1 MKKKFAIAFVAILAV
16 VVCAVSFTACDGG
29 SGDVKSLYDAIFGLS
44 NQYATTTTM
53 SATELDDLD
62 GADVS
67 VSGKALIA
75 QRTDSGAGGVTYE
88 LWVNS
93 PKEMSPLM
101 TPVYSGDIKPKE
113 VPYDYIW
120 SSEAADWCWV
130 VDNAEAGTITLFT
143 IDRGKETIEY
153 DAWSSAP
160 SMYIERVSGGIET
173 LFVNG
178 EAFCEYDREKGVVT
192 EIGETE
198 VGDEEPTLEP
208 EGVMIELE
216 DVDIELVDDTV
227 ARVYDK
233 DGNVLRL
240 VNMENLVPGRSAE
253 VVAATKKAVLLQ
265 ELKELPAD
273 ASDYDFYEGADK
285 YAVAQY
291 KYDWKSGKVSEADF
305 GYVLD
310 GSNGAGLLGMMMDV
324 FPMEAAK
331 IGDDKALV
339 PGGMVLF
346 DSDMKVVC
354 DLDDIMPGAVSF
366 DVVGE
371 YLILTDGTIARYYD
385 SEGNVVGEYLSS
397 LGINNDASG
406 LLVKGNDY
414 FTVSGEYL
422 FTLGYTNE
430 PGEKVFVAS
439 VPGKVYYVEMNEVDP
454 DAEPDPEASA
464 GDFKVYDVATG
475 TSTTIC
481 EMENV
486 IEPDFDHGI
495 YIISDGKDG
504 YSVFKTADGS
514 KLIDFSA
521 SDASVGMTVFGEDV
535 LIEYS
540 VTQVDGSVETEESR
554 YILINI
560 DTTTPELF

>member
-1 MKKKFAIAFVAILAV
+1 MKKKFAIAFAAILAI
-16 VVCAVSFTACDGG
+16 VVCAVSFTACNGG
-29 SGDVKSLYDAIFGLS
+29 NGDVKQLYGSIFELRDKLS
-44 NQYATTTTM
+44 EETTV
-53 SATELDDLD
+53 SATELDDLN
-62 GADVS
+62 GTTVT

-75 QRTDSGAGGVTYE
+75 QRTDPDTNDVNYE
-88 LWVNS
+88 LWVGGTS
-93 PKEMSPLM
+93 RIYTGQIAP
-101 TPVYSGDIKPKE
+101 TAV
-113 VPYDYIW
+113 
-120 SSEAADWCWV
+120 ADWCWYV
-130 VDNAEAGTITLFT
+130 NDTAMKTINVYTADAVNQFFEFKYDGNSVILPYVTGNVLCVDGFEVL
-143 IDRGKETIEY
+143 
-153 DAWSSAP
+153 
-160 SMYIERVSGGIET
+160 
-173 LFVNG
+173 
-178 EAFCEYDREKGVVT
+178 EYDRQTDTVT
-192 EIGETE
+192 EIGETTA
-198 VGDEEPTLEP
+198 GDEEPTLEP

-216 DVDIELVDDTV
+216 DVDIELVGDTV
-227 ARVYDK
+227 VKVYDK
-233 DGNVLRL
+233 SGKALRL
-240 VNMENLVPGRSAE
+240 VNMENLVPGSNAE
-253 VVAATKKAVLLQ
+253 VVAVTKKALWLQ
-265 ELKELPAD
+265 EIKALPAD
-273 ASDYDFYEGADK
+273 VSDYDFYGGADK
-285 YAVAQY
+285 YAIAQY

-324 FPMEAAK
+324 FPMEVAK

-346 DSDMKVVC
+346 DSDMKVFC

-371 YLILTDGTIARYYD
+371 YLVLTDGTIARYYD

-397 LGINNDASG
+397 LGINEDASG

-422 FTLGYTNE
+422 FTLGYTYE

-439 VPGKVYYVEMNEVDP
+439 VPGKVYYIEMNEVDP
-454 DAEPDPEASA
+454 DAEPDAEASA

-486 IEPDFDHGI
+486 IKDDFDRGI

-521 SDASVGMTVFGEDV
+521 SDASVGMTVFGEDL
-535 LIEYS
+535 LIKYS

>member
-1 MKKKFAIAFVAILAV
+1 MKRKFAIMVVAALAV
-16 VVCAVSFTACDGG
+16 VVMAVSFTACDGG
-29 SGDVKSLYDAIFGLS
+29 SGDFKSLYDAIFGLG

-53 SATELDDLD
+53 SAVKLDDLD

-75 QRTDSGAGGVTYE
+75 QRTDSDTGDVTYE
-88 LWVNS
+88 LWVGGTS
-93 PKEMSPLM
+93 Q
-101 TPVYSGDIKPKE
+101 VYSGPIMPRQ
-113 VPYDYIW
+113 VNG
-120 SSEAADWCWV
+120 ADWCWYV
-130 VDNAEAGTITLFT
+130 NDAETGTITAFT
-143 IDRGKETIEY
+143 VDETVSPYIYEY
-153 DAWSSAP
+153 EGSSVVVP
-160 SMYIERVSGGIET
+160 YVLGDV
-173 LFVNG
+173 LYLDG
-178 EAFCEYDREKGVVT
+178 EAVYQYDSETDTVT
-192 EIGETE
+192 EVGETE
-198 VGDEEPTLEP
+198 VGDKEPTLNP
-208 EGVMIELE
+208 EGDMIELE
-216 DVDIELVDDTV
+216 EVDIELVDNSV

-310 GSNGAGLLGMMMDV
+310 GSSGTGLLGMIMDV
-324 FPMEAAK
+324 FPMEVAK

-366 DVVGE
+366 DVVGK
-371 YLILTDGTIARYYD
+371 YLILTDGTIVRYYD

-422 FTLGYTNE
+422 FTLGYTYE

-454 DAEPDPEASA
+454 DAEADPEASA
-464 GDFKVYDVATG
+464 GDFMVYDVATG

-486 IEPDFDHGI
+486 IEADFDHGI
-495 YIISDGKDG
+495 YITVDDSDN
-504 YSVFKTADGS
+504 YSVVRVDDGS
-514 KLIDFSA
+514 RLCDFNA
-521 SDASVGMTVFGEDV
+521 SDASVGMTAFGEDV

-540 VTQVDGSVETEESR
+540 VTRVDGAVETEESR
-554 YILINI
+554 YILIDI
-560 DTTTPELF
+560 ETVTPELF

>member
-1 MKKKFAIAFVAILAV
+1 MKRKFAIMVVAALAV
-16 VVCAVSFTACDGG
+16 VVMAVSFTACDGG
-29 SGDVKSLYDAIFGLS
+29 SGDFKSLYDAIFGLS
-44 NQYATTTTM
+44 NLDATTTTM
-53 SATELDDLD
+53 SAVELDDLD
-62 GADVS
+62 GADVE

-75 QRTDSGAGGVTYE
+75 QRTDSDTNDVTYE
-88 LWVNS
+88 LWVGGTS
-93 PKEMSPLM
+93 Q
-101 TPVYSGDIKPKE
+101 VYSGPIKPRQ
-113 VPYDYIW
+113 VMNG
-120 SSEAADWCWV
+120 ADWCWYV
-130 VDNAEAGTITLFT
+130 NDAEMGTITAFT
-143 IDRGKETIEY
+143 VDETVSPYIYEY
-153 DAWSSAP
+153 EGSSVVVP
-160 SMYIERVSGGIET
+160 YVLGDV
-173 LFVNG
+173 LYLDG
-178 EAFCEYDREKGVVT
+178 EAVYQYDSETDTVT
-192 EIGETE
+192 EVGETE
-198 VGDEEPTLEP
+198 VGDEEPTLNP
-208 EGVMIELE
+208 EGDMIELE
-216 DVDIELVDDTV
+216 EVDIELVDDSV

-310 GSNGAGLLGMMMDV
+310 GSSGTGLLGMMMDV
-324 FPMEAAK
+324 FPMEVAK
-331 IGDDKALV
+331 IGDDKALG

-371 YLILTDGTIARYYD
+371 YLILTDGTIVRYYD

-422 FTLGYTNE
+422 FTLGYTYE

-454 DAEPDPEASA
+454 DAEADPEASA
-464 GDFKVYDVATG
+464 GDFMVYDVATG

-486 IEPDFDHGI
+486 IEADFDHGI
-495 YIISDGKDG
+495 YITVDDSDN
-504 YSVFKTADGS
+504 YSVVRVDDGS
-514 KLIDFSA
+514 KLCDFNA
-521 SDASVGMTVFGEDV
+521 SDASVGMTAFGEDV

-540 VTQVDGSVETEESR
+540 VTHVDGAVETEESR
-554 YILINI
+554 YILIDI
-560 DTTTPELF
+560 ETVTPELF

>member
-1 MKKKFAIAFVAILAV
+1 MKRKFAIMVVAALAV
-16 VVCAVSFTACDGG
+16 VVMAVSFTACDGG
-29 SGDVKSLYDAIFGLS
+29 SGDFKSLYDAIFGLS
-44 NQYATTTTM
+44 NLDATTTTM
-53 SATELDDLD
+53 SAVELDDLD
-62 GADVS
+62 GADVE

-75 QRTDSGAGGVTYE
+75 QRTDSDTNDVTYE
-88 LWVNS
+88 LWVGGTS
-93 PKEMSPLM
+93 Q
-101 TPVYSGDIKPKE
+101 VYSGPIMPRQ
-113 VPYDYIW
+113 VMNG
-120 SSEAADWCWV
+120 ADWCWYV
-130 VDNAEAGTITLFT
+130 NDAEMGTITAFT
-143 IDRGKETIEY
+143 VDETVSPYIYEY
-153 DAWSSAP
+153 EGSSVVVP
-160 SMYIERVSGGIET
+160 YVLGDV
-173 LFVNG
+173 LYLDG
-178 EAFCEYDREKGVVT
+178 EAVYQYDSETDTVT
-192 EIGETE
+192 EVGETE

-216 DVDIELVDDTV
+216 EVDIELVDDTV

-324 FPMEAAK
+324 FLMEVAK

-366 DVVGE
+366 DVAGE
-371 YLILTDGTIARYYD
+371 YLILTDGTIVRYYD

-422 FTLGYTNE
+422 FTLGYTYE

-454 DAEPDPEASA
+454 DVEPDPEASA

-486 IEPDFDHGI
+486 IDDYFDLGI
-495 YIISDGKDG
+495 YITVDDSDN
-504 YSVFKTADGS
+504 YSVVRVDDGS
-514 KLIDFSA
+514 RLCDFNA
-521 SDASVGMTVFGEDV
+521 SDASVGMTAFGEDV

-540 VTQVDGSVETEESR
+540 VTHVDGAVETEESR
-554 YILINI
+554 YILIDI
-560 DTTTPELF
+560 ETVTPELF

>member
-1 MKKKFAIAFVAILAV
+1 MKRKVAIMVVAALAV
-16 VVCAVSFTACDGG
+16 VVMAVSFTACDGG
-29 SGDVKSLYDAIFGLS
+29 SGDVKSLYDAIFGLG

-53 SATELDDLD
+53 SAVELDDLD

-75 QRTDSGAGGVTYE
+75 QRTDPDTNDVNYE
-88 LWVNS
+88 LWVGGTS
-93 PKEMSPLM
+93 Q
-101 TPVYSGDIKPKE
+101 VYSGPIRPGRA
-113 VPYDYIW
+113 
-120 SSEAADWCWV
+120 SGADWCWV

-153 DAWSSAP
+153 DEWSGAP
-160 SMYIERVSGGIET
+160 SMYIERGSDGIET

-178 EAFCEYDREKGVVT
+178 EEYCEYDREKGIVT
-192 EIGETE
+192 EIGETTA
-198 VGDEEPTLEP
+198 GDEEPTLEP

-216 DVDIELVDDTV
+216 EVDIEVLEYSWNGNTLKLKVV
-227 ARVYDK
+227 RVYDK
-233 DGNVLRL
+233 QGNALRL

-324 FPMEAAK
+324 FWMEVAK

-339 PGGMVLF
+339 PGGRVLF

-354 DLDDIMPGAVSF
+354 DLNDIMPGAT
-366 DVVGE
+366 DDIEVVGD
-371 YLILTDGTIARYYD
+371 LLKITDGAIVRYYD

-397 LGINNDASG
+397 LGINEDASG

-422 FTLGYTNE
+422 FTLGYTYE

-454 DAEPDPEASA
+454 DAELDAEASA

-486 IEPDFDHGI
+486 IKDYFDHGI

-521 SDASVGMTVFGEDV
+521 SDASVGTITFGEDL
-535 LIEYS
+535 LIKYT
-540 VTQVDGSVETEESR
+540 VTNVDGAVETEESR

>member
-16 VVCAVSFTACDGG
+16 VVCAVSFTACNNGN
-29 SGDVKSLYDAIFGLS
+29 GDVKKLYESFSELRDKLEPV
-44 NQYATTTTM
+44 TTM
-53 SATELDDLD
+53 TATELGDLN
-62 GADVS
+62 GTTVT

-75 QRTDSGAGGVTYE
+75 QRTDPDTNDVNYE
-88 LWVNS
+88 LWVGGTS
-93 PKEMSPLM
+93 KIYTGQIAP
-101 TPVYSGDIKPKE
+101 TAV
-113 VPYDYIW
+113 
-120 SSEAADWCWV
+120 ADWCWYV
-130 VDNAEAGTITLFT
+130 NDTAMKTINVYTVDVNQFFGFKYDGNSVILPSVTGNVLKVDGVEVL
-143 IDRGKETIEY
+143 EY
-153 DAWSSAP
+153 DP
-160 SMYIERVSGGIET
+160 QT
-173 LFVNG
+173 
-178 EAFCEYDREKGVVT
+178 DTVT
-192 EIGETE
+192 EIGETT

-216 DVDIELVDDTV
+216 DVDIELVGDTV
-227 ARVYDK
+227 VKVYDK
-233 DGNVLRL
+233 DGKALRL
-240 VNMENLVPGRSAE
+240 VNMENLVPGHSVD
-253 VVAATKKAVLLQ
+253 VVAATKKAVFLQ
-265 ELKELPAD
+265 EIRVLPSD
-273 ASDYDFYEGADK
+273 ASDYDFYKGADK
-285 YAVAQY
+285 YAIAQY

-324 FPMEAAK
+324 FPMEVAK

-366 DVVGE
+366 DVAGE
-371 YLILTDGTIARYYD
+371 YLILTDGTIVRYYD

-422 FTLGYTNE
+422 FTLGYTYE

-454 DAEPDPEASA
+454 DAEADPEASA
-464 GDFKVYDVATG
+464 GDFMVYDVATG

-486 IEPDFDHGI
+486 IEADFDHGI
-495 YIISDGKDG
+495 YITVDDSDN
-504 YSVFKTADGS
+504 YSVVRVDDGS
-514 KLIDFSA
+514 RLCDFNA
-521 SDASVGMTVFGEDV
+521 SDASVGMTAFGEDV

-540 VTQVDGSVETEESR
+540 VTHVDGAVETEESR
-554 YILINI
+554 YILIDI
-560 DTTTPELF
+560 ETVTPELF

>member
-1 MKKKFAIAFVAILAV
+1 MKRKVAIMVVAALAV
-16 VVCAVSFTACDGG
+16 VVMAVSFTACDGG
-29 SGDVKSLYDAIFGLS
+29 SGDFKSLYDAIFGLS

-53 SATELDDLD
+53 SAVELDDLD
-62 GADVS
+62 GADVT

-75 QRTDSGAGGVTYE
+75 QRTDSDTGDVTYE
-88 LWVNS
+88 LWVGGTS
-93 PKEMSPLM
+93 Q
-101 TPVYSGDIKPKE
+101 VYSGP
-113 VPYDYIW
+113 VRPRQVNG
-120 SSEAADWCWV
+120 ADWCWYV
-130 VDNAEAGTITLFT
+130 NDAAMGTITAFT
-143 IDRGKETIEY
+143 VDETVSPYIYEYEGTSVVAPYVVSGVLYLDGEPVYEY
-153 DAWSSAP
+153 DS
-160 SMYIERVSGGIET
+160 ET
-173 LFVNG
+173 
-178 EAFCEYDREKGVVT
+178 DTVT

-198 VGDEEPTLEP
+198 VGGEEPTLNP
-208 EGVMIELE
+208 EGDRIELE
-216 DVDIELVDDTV
+216 EVDIELVDDTV

-310 GSNGAGLLGMMMDV
+310 GSNGTGLLGMMMDV
-324 FPMEAAK
+324 FPMEVAK

-339 PGGMVLF
+339 PGGMALF

-397 LGINNDASG
+397 QGIIEDASG

-422 FTLGYTNE
+422 FTLGYTYE

-439 VPGKVYYVEMNEVDP
+439 VPGKVYYIEMNEVDP
-454 DAEPDPEASA
+454 DAELDAEASA

-486 IEPDFDHGI
+486 IEADFDHGI
-495 YIISDGKDG
+495 YITVDNSDN
-504 YSVFKTADGS
+504 YSVVRVDDGS
-514 KLIDFSA
+514 RLCDFNAIDE
-521 SDASVGMTVFGEDV
+521 SVGTITFGEDL
-535 LIEYS
+535 LIKYT
-540 VTQVDGSVETEESR
+540 VTHVDGAVETEESR
-554 YILINI
+554 YILIDI

>member
-1 MKKKFAIAFVAILAV
+1 MKRKFAIMVVAALAV
-16 VVCAVSFTACDGG
+16 VVMAVSFTACDGG
-29 SGDVKSLYDAIFGLS
+29 SGDFKSLYDAIFGLG

-53 SATELDDLD
+53 SAVKLDDLD

-75 QRTDSGAGGVTYE
+75 QRTDSDTGDVTYE
-88 LWVNS
+88 LWVGGTS
-93 PKEMSPLM
+93 Q
-101 TPVYSGDIKPKE
+101 VYSGPIMPRQ
-113 VPYDYIW
+113 VNG
-120 SSEAADWCWV
+120 ADWCWYV
-130 VDNAEAGTITLFT
+130 NDAETGTITAFT
-143 IDRGKETIEY
+143 VDETVSPYIYEYEGSSVVAPYVVSGVLYLDGEPVYEY
-153 DAWSSAP
+153 DS
-160 SMYIERVSGGIET
+160 ET
-173 LFVNG
+173 
-178 EAFCEYDREKGVVT
+178 DTVT

-198 VGDEEPTLEP
+198 VGGEEPTLNP
-208 EGVMIELE
+208 EGDRIELE
-216 DVDIELVDDTV
+216 EVDIELVDDTV

-310 GSNGAGLLGMMMDV
+310 GSSGTGLLGMIMDV
-324 FPMEAAK
+324 FPMEVAK

-366 DVVGE
+366 DVVGK
-371 YLILTDGTIARYYD
+371 YLILTDGTIVRYYD

-422 FTLGYTNE
+422 FTLGYTYE

-439 VPGKVYYVEMNEVDP
+439 VPGKVYYVEMNEVNP
-454 DAEPDPEASA
+454 DAEADPEASA
-464 GDFKVYDVATG
+464 GDFMVYDVATG

-486 IEPDFDHGI
+486 IEADFDHGI
-495 YIISDGKDG
+495 YITVDDSDN
-504 YSVFKTADGS
+504 YSVVRVDDGS
-514 KLIDFSA
+514 RLCDFNA
-521 SDASVGMTVFGEDV
+521 SDASVGMTAFGEDV

-540 VTQVDGSVETEESR
+540 VTRVDGAVETEESR
-554 YILINI
+554 YILIDI
-560 DTTTPELF
+560 ETVTPELF

>member
-29 SGDVKSLYDAIFGLS
+29 SGDVKSLYDAIFGFS

-53 SATELDDLD
+53 SAVELDDLD

-75 QRTDSGAGGVTYE
+75 QRTDSGTGGVTYE
-88 LWVNS
+88 LWVGGTS
-93 PKEMSPLM
+93 Q
-101 TPVYSGDIKPKE
+101 VYSGPIRPRQ
-113 VPYDYIW
+113 VNG
-120 SSEAADWCWV
+120 ADWCWYV
-130 VDNAEAGTITLFT
+130 NDAEMGTITAFT
-143 IDRGKETIEY
+143 ADETVSPYIYEYEGTSVVAPYVVSGVLYLDGEAVYEY
-153 DAWSSAP
+153 DS
-160 SMYIERVSGGIET
+160 ET
-173 LFVNG
+173 
-178 EAFCEYDREKGVVT
+178 DTVT
-192 EIGETE
+192 EVGETE

-216 DVDIELVDDTV
+216 EVDIELVDDTV

-253 VVAATKKAVLLQ
+253 VVAATKKEVLLQ

-310 GSNGAGLLGMMMDV
+310 GSNGAGLLGMVMDV
-324 FPMEAAK
+324 FPMEVAK

-339 PGGMVLF
+339 PGGRVLF

-397 LGINNDASG
+397 LGINEDASG

-414 FTVSGEYL
+414 FTVSGEYV
-422 FTLGYTNE
+422 FTLGYTYE

-454 DAEPDPEASA
+454 DAELDAEASA

-486 IEPDFDHGI
+486 IKDYFDHGI

-521 SDASVGMTVFGEDV
+521 SDASVGTITFGEDL
-535 LIEYS
+535 LIKYT
-540 VTQVDGSVETEESR
+540 VTNVDGAVETEESR

>member
-1 MKKKFAIAFVAILAV
+1 MKRKVAIMVVAALV
-16 VVCAVSFTACDGG
+16 VVVMAVSFTACDGG

-53 SATELDDLD
+53 SAVELDDLD
-62 GADVS
+62 GADVL

-75 QRTDSGAGGVTYE
+75 QRTDPDTNDVNYE
-88 LWVNS
+88 LWVGGTS
-93 PKEMSPLM
+93 RIYTGQIAP
-101 TPVYSGDIKPKE
+101 TAV
-113 VPYDYIW
+113 
-120 SSEAADWCWV
+120 ADWCWYV
-130 VDNAEAGTITLFT
+130 NDTAMKMINVYTADAVNQFFEFKYDGNSVILPYVMSNVLYVDDVGVL
-143 IDRGKETIEY
+143 EY
-153 DAWSSAP
+153 DP
-160 SMYIERVSGGIET
+160 QT
-173 LFVNG
+173 
-178 EAFCEYDREKGVVT
+178 DTVT

-324 FPMEAAK
+324 FPMEVAK

-339 PGGMVLF
+339 PGGRVLF

-397 LGINNDASG
+397 LGINEDASG

-414 FTVSGEYL
+414 FTVSGEYV
-422 FTLGYTNE
+422 FTLGYTYE

-454 DAEPDPEASA
+454 DAELDAEASA

-486 IEPDFDHGI
+486 IKDYFDHGI
-495 YIISDGKDG
+495 YITVDDSDN
-504 YSVFKTADGS
+504 YSVVRVDDGS

-521 SDASVGMTVFGEDV
+521 SDASVGTSTFGEDL
-535 LIEYS
+535 LIKYT
-540 VTQVDGSVETEESR
+540 VTNVDGAVETEESR
-554 YILINI
+554 YILVNI

>member
-1 MKKKFAIAFVAILAV
+1 MKRKVAIMVVAALAV
-16 VVCAVSFTACDGG
+16 VVMAVSFTACDGG
-29 SGDVKSLYDAIFGLS
+29 SGDVKSLYDAIFGLG

-53 SATELDDLD
+53 SAVELDDLD

-75 QRTDSGAGGVTYE
+75 QRTDPDTSETAYE

-101 TPVYSGDIKPKE
+101 TPVYSGDIKPT
-113 VPYDYIW
+113 W
-120 SSEAADWCWV
+120 S
-130 VDNAEAGTITLFT
+130 G
-143 IDRGKETIEY
+143 
-153 DAWSSAP
+153 AP

-192 EIGETE
+192 EIGETTG
-198 VGDEEPTLEP
+198 GDEEPTLEP

-324 FPMEAAK
+324 FPMEVAK

-371 YLILTDGTIARYYD
+371 YLILTDGTIVRYYD

-422 FTLGYTNE
+422 FTLGYTYE

-486 IEPDFDHGI
+486 IEADFDLGI
-495 YIISDGKDG
+495 YITVDDSDN
-504 YSVFKTADGS
+504 YSVVRVDDGS

-521 SDASVGMTVFGEDV
+521 SDESVGMTAFGEDV